1 MAVMTRKCCS
11 SNTSKKFYLNFTL
24 DINDNKPQFSQQTYE
39 INIQE
44 NQEAG
49 VLIGKVSQPF

>member
-1 MAVMTRKCCS
+1 MTRKCCN
-11 SNTSKKFYLNFTL
+11 SNTSKNSYLNFTL

>member
-1 MAVMTRKCCS
+1 MTRKCWN
-11 SNTSKKFYLNFTL
+11 SNTSKNSYFNFTL

>member
-1 MAVMTRKCCS
+1 MAVMTRKCCN
-11 SNTSKKFYLNFTL
+11 SNTSKNSYFNFTL

>member
-1 MAVMTRKCCS
+1 MTRKCCS